1 MLLAALQIECVVD
14 PAKRRQLRP
23 RSHAMKPGAK
33 EMRYAAIR
41 QMPGLGSTLWAQ
53 ATSCWSLPSLLLGM
67 RVAMPVA
74 KQVHQRAGEKQQIR
88 SRGEG
93 VSGMRPQQIGANS
106 CDQDCRCQS
115 NLGAEEAVER
125 IHGQSEQIAA
135 FGYHRSKQ
143 RVRGRST
150 CVQRGVV
157 QIRSASSPTCGAR
170 RTRRIRAC
178 LIRCVDGLLRQR
190 LNAQRAV

>member
-1 MLLAALQIECVVD
+1 MRRRSGQA
-14 PAKRRQLRP
+14 PATQTAISCDEARRQRDEICSNPTDARAGLNVVGSSDFLSVAPVSPP
-23 RSHAMKPGAK
+23 R
-33 EMRYAAIR
+33 
-41 QMPGLGSTLWAQ
+41 
-53 ATSCWSLPSLLLGM
+53 M

-106 CDQDCRCQS
+106 CDKDCRCQS